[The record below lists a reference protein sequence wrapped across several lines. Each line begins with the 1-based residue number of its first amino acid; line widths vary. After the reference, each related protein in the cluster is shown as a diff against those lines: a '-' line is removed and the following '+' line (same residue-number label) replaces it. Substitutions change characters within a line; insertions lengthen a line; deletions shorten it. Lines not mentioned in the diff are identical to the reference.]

1 MGDWLT
7 YSASDFLLFAPHTYY
22 RLFEL
27 YNDALW
33 PGQFLALAVGAAIF
47 ALLLRR
53 RAERSRAVPAI
64 LAVSWLWVAWA
75 FLLTRYDTINW
86 AAKYF
91 AAAFVLQAL
100 LLIAI
105 SLRRRAHLTPS
116 SDTKNRFGLALFLF
130 ALAVQSLLG
139 PLLFGRLWTQVEI
152 FALAPDPTAVATLGV
167 LLLSVRGRAAWL
179 LMPFPLLWCAISAA
193 TLWTMGSPEAWVM
206 TIVPAA
212 TLGCI
217 ALFPR

>member
-7 YSASDFLLFAPHTYY
+7 YSAADFLMFAPHTYY

-27 YNDALW
+27 YNAAIW
-33 PGQFLALAVGAAIF
+33 PAQFGAVAVGAAIF
-47 ALLLRR
+47 ALLLHR

-64 LAVSWLWVAWA
+64 LAACWLWVAWA

-91 AAAFVLQAL
+91 AAAFVVQAL
-100 LLIAI
+100 LLIAV
-105 SLRRRAHLTPS
+105 SLRRRVHLAPS
-116 SDTKNRFGLALFLF
+116 SNAKSRFGLALFVF
-130 ALAVQSLLG
+130 ALAVQPLIG
-139 PLLFGRLWTQVEI
+139 PLLLDRPWVQAEI

-179 LMPFPLLWCAISAA
+179 LMPLPLTWCALSAV

-206 TIVPAA
+206 AAAPTA
-212 TLGCI
+212 TLACI
-217 ALFPR
+217 VLFLR